1 MDTEDKQIEHTK
13 VNNNFNYIEVG
24 GVIIQSHTE
33 SLEVVKKTVCELID
47 KYEDF
52 LLARKKFNITTGT
65 KR

>member
-1 MDTEDKQIEHTK
+1 MDTEDKPEKIL
-13 VNNNFNYIEVG
+13 NYIEVG
-24 GVIIQSHTE
+24 GIIVQSNTE
-33 SLEVVKKTVCELID
+33 SLDAVKKIICELID